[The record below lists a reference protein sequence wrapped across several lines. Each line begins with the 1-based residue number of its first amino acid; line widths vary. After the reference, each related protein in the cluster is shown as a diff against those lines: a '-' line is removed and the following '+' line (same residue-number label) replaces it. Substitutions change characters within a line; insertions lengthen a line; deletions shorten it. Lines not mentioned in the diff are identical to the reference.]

1 MSAAR
6 IVTTTERFDE
16 MGRLVERVTT
26 EEFTKEKNCEC
37 MRRKQPE
44 NDTEMKKEKEVFKET
59 FYAKRPIRTDK
70 SGYAIVFPR

>member
-16 MGRLVERVTT
+16 MGKLVERVTT

-37 MRRKQPE
+37 MRRKQSE
-44 NDTEMKKEKEVFKET
+44 NDTEMKKRKKFLRKH
-59 FYAKRPIRTDK
+59 FMQKRPIRTDK
-70 SGYAIVFPR
+70 SGYAIVFPW